1 MSILKREGVNVNY
14 KIINNLIKYGGIL
27 LVSLI
32 SILILSNLGIFSL
45 ITKIFKTLIPVLFAV
60 FLSFIM
66 EPIILF
72 FCRRKIK
79 RQFSVLLSY
88 LLLIIVL
95 GLILLLILPSFINQL
110 KVLINDLPNII
121 ENLNNVINKFLSKI
135 GIELKFSEMF
145 NNSLRDMIPNVSKVV
160 SSIFS
165 LITVIGIVFIGS
177 LYLSFD
183 FQKCKNRIKRILP
196 KKYK

>member
-1 MSILKREGVNVNY
+1 MSIIKREGVNVNY

-95 GLILLLILPSFINQL
+95 GLILLLILH
-110 KVLINDLPNII
+110 
-121 ENLNNVINKFLSKI
+121 
-135 GIELKFSEMF
+135 
-145 NNSLRDMIPNVSKVV
+145 
-160 SSIFS
+160 
-165 LITVIGIVFIGS
+165 
-177 LYLSFD
+177 
-183 FQKCKNRIKRILP
+183 
-196 KKYK
+196 